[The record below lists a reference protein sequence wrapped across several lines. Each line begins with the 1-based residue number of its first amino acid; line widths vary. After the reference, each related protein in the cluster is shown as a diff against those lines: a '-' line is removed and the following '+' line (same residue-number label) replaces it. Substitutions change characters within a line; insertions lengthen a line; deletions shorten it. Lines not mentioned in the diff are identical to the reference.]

1 MEKEKLKM
9 KNREKILK
17 MAEFALLAAIVI
29 IFQLL
34 GSFGLL
40 KIGTTSLNL
49 VLIPVVIGSIVLGL
63 GAGTILGLIGGLIT
77 LWAGISGADPFTAGL
92 FGAQPFFTTLICLVK
107 MAAAGLGAGAVY
119 RLIKNKNTFAA
130 TFAAA
135 AAAPIIN
142 TGLFILGG
150 LFLVGET
157 LKEANFVGDGNTLLY
172 FLVIGC
178 AGLNFIVEFVLNI
191 VVSPAINTI
200 VKAVSSRIK
209 K

>member
-77 LWAGISGADPFTAGL
+77 LWAGISGVDPFTAVL

-157 LKEANFVGDGNTLLY
+157 LKANFVGDGNTLLY

>member
-157 LKEANFVGDGNTLLY
+157 LKANFVEDGNTLLY

>member
-157 LKEANFVGDGNTLLY
+157 LKANFGGDGNTLLY

>member
-77 LWAGISGADPFTAGL
+77 LWAGISGVDKFTAVL
-92 FGAQPFFTTLICLVK
+92 FGAQPFFTALICLVK
-107 MAAAGLGAGAVY
+107 MAAAGFGAGVVY

-157 LKEANFVGDGNTLLY
+157 LKANFVGDGNTLLY

>member
-1 MEKEKLKM
+1 MEKEKLM
-9 KNREKILK
+9 MSNREKILK

-34 GSFGLL
+34 GSFI
-40 KIGTTSLNL
+40 KIGPTSINL
-49 VLIPVVIGSIVLGL
+49 VLIPVVIGSIVLGAGG
-63 GAGTILGLIGGLIT
+63 GALLGLIGGFIT
-77 LWAGISGADPFTAGL
+77 LWAGISGTDYFTSVL
-92 FGAQPFFTTLICLVK
+92 FGAQPIATSIICLGK
-107 MAAAGLGAGAVY
+107 MTAAGAGAGLVY
-119 RLIKNKNTFAA
+119 KAIKNKNTLAA
-130 TFAAA
+130 SVAAA
-135 AAAPIIN
+135 AAAPILN

-150 LFLVGET
+150 LLLVSGT
-157 LKEANFVGDGNTLLY
+157 LQTNFVGDGTTLVY

-178 AGLNFIVEFVLNI
+178 AGLNFVAEFIVNI

>member
-77 LWAGISGADPFTAGL
+77 LWAGISGVDPFTEVL
-92 FGAQPFFTTLICLVK
+92 FGAQPFFTALICLVK
-107 MAAAGLGAGAVY
+107 MAAAGFGAGVVY

-157 LKEANFVGDGNTLLY
+157 LKANFVGDGNTLLY

>member
-77 LWAGISGADPFTAGL
+77 LWAGISGVDPFTAVL
-92 FGAQPFFTTLICLVK
+92 FGAQPFFTALICLVK
-107 MAAAGLGAGAVY
+107 MAAAGFGAGVVY

-157 LKEANFVGDGNTLLY
+157 LKANFVGDGNTLLY

>member
-157 LKEANFVGDGNTLLY
+157 LKANFVGDGNTLLY

>member
-77 LWAGISGADPFTAGL
+77 LWAGISGADPFTEGL

-157 LKEANFVGDGNTLLY
+157 LKANFVEDGNTLLY

>member
-34 GSFGLL
+34 GSFI
-40 KIGTTSLNL
+40 KIGPTSINL

-77 LWAGISGADPFTAGL
+77 LWAGISGVDPFTEVL
-92 FGAQPFFTTLICLVK
+92 FGAQPFFTALICLVK
-107 MAAAGLGAGAVY
+107 MAAAGFGAGVVY

-157 LKEANFVGDGNTLLY
+157 LKANFVGDGNTLLY

>member
-119 RLIKNKNTFAA
+119 RLIKNKNT
-130 TFAAA
+130 
-135 AAAPIIN
+135 
-142 TGLFILGG
+142 
-150 LFLVGET
+150 
-157 LKEANFVGDGNTLLY
+157 
-172 FLVIGC
+172 
-178 AGLNFIVEFVLNI
+178 
-191 VVSPAINTI
+191 
-200 VKAVSSRIK
+200 
-209 K
+209 